1 MKKIVILLVSVI
13 LIIALLL
20 ASRIG
25 YRLLT
30 ESYTETVPEEEVPET
45 GGAEAEGAVAETDA
59 AATPA
64 PDFTCL
70 NTQQEEVK
78 LSDFSGKPVVLNFWA
93 TWCPPCKKE
102 LGDFD
107 AMYKKYGEEVQ
118 FMMVDLTDGDS
129 ETIAGVEA
137 FVKENAYSF
146 PVFYDTK
153 QSGVIAYG
161 INAIPQTFIINEKG
175 EIAAS
180 FYGMTTGKEL
190 EKQLKSLLQKE

>member
-20 ASRIG
+20 VARIS

-30 ESYTETVPEEEVPET
+30 DSYTESVPESQVET
-45 GGAEAEGAVAETDA
+45 EGAEVEGAVAETAD

-70 NTQQEEVK
+70 NAEQEEVK

-93 TWCPPCKKE
+93 TWCPPCREE

-107 AMYKKYGEEVQ
+107 AMYEKYGEEVQ

-129 ETIAGVEA
+129 ETIEGAEA

-146 PVFYDTK
+146 PVFYDTEG
-153 QSGVIAYG
+153 QGVRAYG
-161 INAIPQTFIINEKG
+161 ISAIPQTFVISEQG

-180 FYGMTTGKEL
+180 FYGMTTGEEL
-190 EKQLKSLLQKE
+190 EKQLKKLLQKE